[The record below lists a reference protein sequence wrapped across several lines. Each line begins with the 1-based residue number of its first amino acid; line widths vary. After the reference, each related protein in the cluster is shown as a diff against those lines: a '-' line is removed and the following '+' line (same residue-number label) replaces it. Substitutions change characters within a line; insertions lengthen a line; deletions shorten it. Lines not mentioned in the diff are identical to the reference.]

1 MGDLLLQVVQ
11 GLSLGAVYAA
21 LALALVLVHR
31 FNGIVNFAQ
40 GELAMLST
48 YVAWQLLEAGLPFWA
63 ALPITLAV
71 SVSAGALVERV
82 VIRRVE
88 GGGELACVAV
98 TVGLMVLV
106 NAAAGLVWSFAVR
119 SFPNPFPAVLSFGS
133 AQSGFSALG
142 VLGVVAVMM
151 LTLHLFF
158 RHTGAGL
165 IMRAVVADPVAARLS
180 GIRVGRVLSLGWGVA
195 AGVGAVAGILVAP
208 LLFLEPNMMGGVLV
222 YAFAAAVLGG
232 FHDPVT
238 TVAAGLAIGVA
249 ETLAGTYVKF
259 VGADLKV
266 AVPLLVIVAVLSLRR
281 GRAVVRGTG

>member
-1 MGDLLLQVVQ
+1 MAGLLLQIVQ
-11 GLSLGAVYAA
+11 GLSLGAVYAG

-40 GELAMLST
+40 GELAMLSA
-48 YVAWQLLEAGLPFWA
+48 YVAWQLLDAGLPFWA

-71 SVSAGALVERV
+71 SVVGGMLVERSI
-82 VIRRVE
+82 IRRVE
-88 GGGELACVAV
+88 GDRELAPVAV
-98 TVGLMVLV
+98 TVGLMVFV

-119 SFPNPFPAVLSFGS
+119 SFPNPFPAALSFGS

-151 LTLHLFF
+151 LLLHVFF

-165 IMRAVVADPVAARLS
+165 LMRAVAADPVAARLS
-180 GIRVGRVLSLGWGVA
+180 GVRVGRVLGLGWGMA
-195 AGVGAVAGILVAP
+195 SAVGAIAGILVAP

-222 YAFAAAVLGG
+222 YAFAAAVVGG
-232 FHDPVT
+232 FRDPVAA
-238 TVAAGLAIGVA
+238 VVAGLGLGVA
-249 ETLAGTYVKF
+249 ETLAGTYVAF

-266 AVPLLVIVAVLSLRR
+266 IVPLLVIVVVLMLRR
-281 GRAVVRGTG
+281 GPAGTAGQR